1 MCACRVHAWSVLS
14 CNFSPQ
20 HLRGELQLH
29 IDHDNSI
36 YSQPVAAAC
45 PRNSTSRIQTI
56 IATMAQSATPQVRS
70 LYRRLLRELPSTPQ
84 TTRTRHQKLS
94 APSPLQKAIR
104 SSIATPKTGSSTQQQ
119 IQQAE
124 QFVQYVQAQRTYASL
139 LERYNPGMGMTEE
152 ERVRLSARRVG
163 MNLPVEFSQDG
174 EKA

>member
-1 MCACRVHAWSVLS
+1 
-14 CNFSPQ
+14 
-20 HLRGELQLH
+20 
-29 IDHDNSI
+29 
-36 YSQPVAAAC
+36 
-45 PRNSTSRIQTI
+45 
-56 IATMAQSATPQVRS
+56 MAQSVTPQIRS

-94 APSPLQKAIR
+94 APSPLQKSIR
-104 SSIATPKTGSSTQQQ
+104 SSIVTPKAGSSTQEQ

-124 QFVQYVQAQRTYASL
+124 QFVQYVQAQRTYATL